1 MLTQYLMD
9 AWMVQN
15 CKLPRTRLLVAAG
28 GQYRDDAPRDPRCS
42 ATIGDLKICGANF
55 LSQLSELLTAAGGWK
70 HAGV

>member
-1 MLTQYLMD
+1 MLTQYLID
-9 AWMVQN
+9 AVWMVQN
-15 CKLPRTRLLVAAG
+15 CKLPRTRLLAAAG
-28 GQYRDDAPRDPRCS
+28 SQYRDDRCS